1 MHPKVGNVFPGTE
14 SNFETF
20 MSLLKQLS
28 LTDTLIFCF
37 RVNHIL
43 AEWKK
48 SSAEKQQ
55 NIARLFF
62 TPEEIERMFSGSPQI
77 RSFDEI
83 AITIKG
89 PILLLMQ
96 WAVMFCDNQEGDG
109 NTFRGA
115 AVRQAFAKAMLI
127 SNDLW
132 QKAIK
137 MERMLEP
144 VSTEKARYNLLCT
157 FRQNA
162 AGNHL
167 PTQHGSLKAAKGY
180 EMFIDPGYFP
190 KCHPEFAKEF
200 RVASG
205 MSIKDY
211 YTCLTYMAANIFD
224 GKIDGKSFFQ
234 KQQAIDSVDA
244 DFCPT
249 FARFLQLETQN
260 ADEIRYVL
268 WGDMQR
274 SDVHGF
280 EDVPPLHDRAL
291 RARPF
296 FITSDERIMLMD
308 PVFFMDK
315 MMDGPLFT
323 LLQSGS
329 GKAEYF
335 FHEFGH
341 AFEAFVH
348 EYLKNL
354 YPATAFSDRLSC
366 PLLRE
371 PKGGEH
377 EPQEITDACLDYGEE
392 MVLFEIKATFL
403 RQEKI
408 IGCDNEEYVS
418 MLRERYV
425 MTSKGEA
432 KGVTQLAN
440 AIARLESGEY
450 QAAGRDFSIVKK
462 IYPVLLVH
470 DELVDS
476 LMHAY
481 FFANEFTKALKQD
494 EILPNGFLRKGKFLI
509 AAITLM
515 TVEDLENLEFLI
527 RRRGFSLKDALEKYT
542 AMYPDRRETFHNFC
556 GDAGYQSYATQVFA
570 ETSLNMMKKTH
581 EKLFP
586 KKANSMPPRK

>member
-1 MHPKVGNVFPGTE
+1 MHPKVSNVFPGTE
-14 SNFETF
+14 SDFVTF
-20 MSLLKQLS
+20 ISLLKQLS

-48 SSAEKQQ
+48 SLAEKQQ

-62 TPEEIERMFSGSPQI
+62 TPEEIERMFSGSPRI

-89 PILLLMQ
+89 PMLLLTQ
-96 WAVMFCDNQEGDG
+96 WTVMFCDNQESDG
-109 NTFRGA
+109 NTFKDPA
-115 AVRQAFAKAMLI
+115 MRQTFAKAMLI
-127 SNDLW
+127 ANDLW

-144 VSTEKARYNLLCT
+144 VSTEEARYNLLCT

-190 KCHPEFAKEF
+190 KRHPEFAEKF
-200 RVASG
+200 QAVSG
-205 MSIKDY
+205 LSVEDY
-211 YTCLTYMAANIFD
+211 YTCLVYMASNIFD

-234 KQQAIDSVDA
+234 KQQGIDSVDA
-244 DFCPT
+244 DFRPT
-249 FARFLQLETQN
+249 FAKFLELETQN
-260 ADEIRYVL
+260 TDDIRHAL

-274 SDVHGF
+274 SDVHRF
-280 EDVPPLHDRAL
+280 EDAPPLHDRAL

-296 FITSDERIMLMD
+296 FVTADGRVMLMD
-308 PVFFMDK
+308 PVLFMDK

-323 LLQSGS
+323 LLRS
-329 GKAEYF
+329 GKAAYF
-335 FHEFGH
+335 FQEFGH

-354 YPATAFSDRLSC
+354 YPASALNDRLSC
-366 PLLRE
+366 PLFRA
-371 PKGGEH
+371 PKGGERN
-377 EPQEITDACLDYGEE
+377 PQEITDACLDYGKEI
-392 MVLFEIKATFL
+392 VLFEIKATFL

-408 IGCDNEEYVS
+408 IGGDNEEYVA

-425 MTSKGEA
+425 MTPEGEA
-432 KGVTQLAN
+432 KGVTQIAN
-440 AIARLESGEY
+440 VITRLGSGEY
-450 QAAGRDFSIVKK
+450 QAVGRNFSTVKK

-470 DELVDS
+470 DELIDS
-476 LMHAY
+476 TMHPY
-481 FFANEFTKALKQD
+481 FFANEFVKALKPD
-494 EILPNGFLRKGKFLI
+494 AMLPNGFLRKGRFLV
-509 AAITLM
+509 APMTLM
-515 TVEDLENLEFLI
+515 TFENLENLEFSI
-527 RRRGFSLKDALEKYT
+527 RKRGFSLKDALEKY
-542 AMYPDRRETFHNFC
+542 AEMYPDRRESFHTFC
-556 GDAGYQSYATQVFA
+556 GDAGYQAYATQLFA
-570 ETSLNMMKKTH
+570 QTSLDILKKTR
-581 EKLFP
+581 ERLFAK
-586 KKANSMPPRK
+586 KKASPAAI

>member
-1 MHPKVGNVFPGTE
+1 MPTLHLMHPKVSNVFPGTE
-14 SNFETF
+14 SDFSTF
-20 MSLLKQLS
+20 TSLLKQLS

-48 SSAEKQQ
+48 TLPEKQE

-62 TPEEIERMFSGSPQI
+62 TPEEIRRMFAGSPRI

-89 PILLLMQ
+89 PMLLLMQ
-96 WAVMFCDNQEGDG
+96 WAVMFCDNHEGDG
-109 NTFRGA
+109 NTFRDPT
-115 AVRQAFAKAMLI
+115 VRQTFAKAMLI

-144 VSTEKARYNLLCT
+144 VSTEEARYNLLCT

-167 PTQHGSLKAAKGY
+167 PTQHGTLKTAKGY

-190 KCHPEFAKEF
+190 KRHPEFAEKF
-200 RVASG
+200 QAASG
-205 MSIKDY
+205 MSIEDY
-211 YTCLTYMAANIFD
+211 YICLTYMASNILD
-224 GKIDGKSFFQ
+224 GKIDGKSFYQ
-234 KQQAIDSVDA
+234 KQQAVDSVDV
-244 DFCPT
+244 DFRLT
-249 FARFLQLETQN
+249 FAKFLTLETQS
-260 ADEIRYVL
+260 ADDIRHAL

-274 SDVHGF
+274 SDVHSF
-280 EDVPPLHDRAL
+280 EDAPPFHDRAL

-296 FITSDERIMLMD
+296 FVTSDERIMLMD

-335 FHEFGH
+335 FQEFGH

-348 EYLKNL
+348 EYLKDL
-354 YPATAFSDRLSC
+354 YPASALNDRLSC
-366 PLLRE
+366 PLFRE
-371 PKGGEH
+371 PKGGER
-377 EPQEITDACLDYGEE
+377 EPSEITDACLDYGEE
-392 MVLFEIKATFL
+392 MILFEIKASFL

-408 IGCDNEEYVS
+408 IGGDNEEYVA

-425 MTSKGEA
+425 MTSEGEA

-440 AIARLESGEY
+440 VIMRLESGEY
-450 QAAGRDFSIVKK
+450 QAVGRNFSIVKK
-462 IYPVLLVH
+462 IFPVLLVH
-470 DELVDS
+470 DELIDS
-476 LMHAY
+476 TMHPY
-481 FFANEFTKALKQD
+481 FFANEFVKALQP
-494 EILPNGFLRKGKFLI
+494 EETLPNGFLRKGRFLI
-509 AAITLM
+509 APMTLM
-515 TVEDLENLEFLI
+515 TFENLENLEFPI
-527 RRRGFSLKDALEKYT
+527 RKRGFSLKDALEKYA
-542 AMYPDRRETFHNFC
+542 AMYPDRRESFHTFC
-556 GDAGYQSYATQVFA
+556 GDAGYQAYATQVFA
-570 ETSLNMMKKTH
+570 QTSLDMIKKTR
-581 EKLFP
+581 ERLFA
-586 KKANSMPPRK
+586 KKST